1 MSKRILVVGG
11 VAGGASAAARA
22 RRLDEKAEIVIFER
36 GEHVSFSNCSM
47 PYFLSRAIAD
57 SASLVMM
64 DPTQFK
70 NKYNIEVRTQ
80 HEVTSIDRSKKT
92 IQVKNLLTGAAC
104 EEPYDTLILSPG
116 GEPVMPKA
124 IEGINNKNVFSIRN
138 VTDIAR
144 LDSCLRTGQVNQI
157 AVVGG
162 GALGCEVAENIV
174 LAGKQVTLIEAADQI
189 LTFFDYDMAQIL
201 HKEMLDQGIS
211 LILKDGVK
219 KIRNDSIELVSG
231 KIVPAQAV
239 VMAIGI
245 RPESTLAKNAG
256 LEIAENGCIRVNT
269 NYQTSDP
276 DIYAV
281 GDVIEVFNAL
291 THKPMPLALAFPA
304 QLEARAA
311 ADHIYGL
318 QNRQKGFLGSS
329 VLRVFNLIAA
339 CTGLNEKTAKAADFS
354 YDTAYV
360 IPADKVNLMPDSHP
374 LHLKLVFEKPTGR
387 LLGAQAIGQNAADRR
402 IDVIAALISMNGTL
416 EDLKNLDLCYAPVVS
431 TVKDAVHMAALVGL
445 NLLHGVY
452 RQVPLT
458 QVRELVE
465 HKACIIDV
473 REQKE
478 FTLGHIKNAV
488 NIPLSELRSRISE
501 IPKDRPVYLHCRSSQ
516 RSYNAIM
523 ALQHLGFTNLYNI
536 TGSFLALCLYE
547 YPQDAMFAREKIVTE
562 YNFT

>member
-22 RRLDEKAEIVIFER
+22 RRLDEKAEIIIFER

-201 HKEMLDQGIS
+201 HKEILDQGIS
-211 LILKDGVK
+211 LILKAGVK

-339 CTGLNEKTAKAADFS
+339 CTGLNEKTAKASGFS
-354 YDTAYV
+354 YDIAYV
-360 IPADKVNLMPDSHP
+360 IPADKVNLMPGSYP

-431 TVKDAVHMAALVGL
+431 TAKDAVHMAALVGL

-458 QVRELVE
+458 QVRKLVE

-547 YPQDAMFAREKIVTE
+547 YPQDVMFAREKIVTE

>member
-516 RSYNAIM
+516 RSYNAIEETRNT
-523 ALQHLGFTNLYNI
+523 ASLFPLFSLH
-536 TGSFLALCLYE
+536 FLTAQAQS
-547 YPQDAMFAREKIVTE
+547 PANTHPDR
-562 YNFT
+562 

>member
-339 CTGLNEKTAKAADFS
+339 CTGLN
-354 YDTAYV
+354 
-360 IPADKVNLMPDSHP
+360 
-374 LHLKLVFEKPTGR
+374 
-387 LLGAQAIGQNAADRR
+387 
-402 IDVIAALISMNGTL
+402 
-416 EDLKNLDLCYAPVVS
+416 
-431 TVKDAVHMAALVGL
+431 
-445 NLLHGVY
+445 LLHGVY

-547 YPQDAMFAREKIVTE
+547 YPQDVMFAREKIVTE

>member
-547 YPQDAMFAREKIVTE
+547 YPQDVMFNREKIVTE
-562 YNFT
+562 YNFK

>member
-536 TGSFLALCLYE
+536 TGSYLALCLYE
-547 YPQDAMFAREKIVTE
+547 YPQDVMFNREKIVTE
-562 YNFT
+562 YNFK

>member
-488 NIPLSELRSRISE
+488 NIPLSELSSRISE

-536 TGSFLALCLYE
+536 AGSYLALCLYE
-547 YPQDAMFAREKIVTE
+547 YPQDVMFNREKIVTE
-562 YNFT
+562 YNFK